1 MEDIT
6 NIIFI
11 KGSKQSIV
19 DFINRGLKGSKAK
32 NHVSESMSGAEIG

>member
-1 MEDIT
+1 MADIT

-19 DFINRGLKGSKAK
+19 NFINRGLKGCNSKVR
-32 NHVSESMSGAEIG
+32 VSAGMS